1 MLAADA
7 KPALDA
13 MAAAGAP
20 AIDTLSSAKAKRIFL
35 ERAPQAA
42 HVPVQLDEK
51 PGQIHGFITMD
62 GVIGDARRCIGRAVD
77 AWHAQPAATGGR

>member
-20 AIDTLSSAKAKRIFL
+20 TIDTLSPAKAKCIFL

-42 HVPVQLDEK
+42 HVPVQLDENH
-51 PGQIHGFITMD
+51 GQIHGFISMD
-62 GVIGDARRCIGRAVD
+62 GVIGEARRCVGRAVE
-77 AWHAQPAATGGR
+77 AWRAQATTDGG

>member
-20 AIDTLSSAKAKRIFL
+20 TIDTLSPAKAKCIFL

-42 HVPVQLDEK
+42 HVPVQLDENHQ
-51 PGQIHGFITMD
+51 QIHGFISM
-62 GVIGDARRCIGRAVD
+62 GSVIGDARRCIGRAVD
-77 AWHAQPAATGGR
+77 AWHAQTAATGGR

>member
-20 AIDTLSSAKAKRIFL
+20 TIDTLSPAEAKRIFL

-51 PGQIHGFITMD
+51 SGQIHGFISMD
-62 GVIGDARRCIGRAVD
+62 GIIGDARGCIGRAVD
-77 AWHAQPAATGGR
+77 AWRAQTAATGGR

>member
-1 MLAADA
+1 MLAADT

-20 AIDTLSSAKAKRIFL
+20 TIDTLSPAKAKCIFL

-51 PGQIHGFITMD
+51 PRQIHGFISMD
-62 GVIGDARRCIGRAVD
+62 GVIGEVRRCIGRAVD
-77 AWHAQPAATGGR
+77 AWRAQTAATGGR